1 MWLNLLYYSEIIFKN
16 NPDIPVGAPNYT
28 YNDKKILLFGQ
39 IVINCHALV
48 NQQRISRVPPKLST
62 LVKTYGSPGKIKDVF
77 GGANGIIV
85 GFCVLYVEARSI
97 GFAKHVLV
105 AGGVELRYGGNRF

>member
-1 MWLNLLYYSEIIFKN
+1 MFRNKRTSKGDLMWSNLLYYSEIIFKN
-16 NPDIPVGAPNYT
+16 NPDIPVGTPNYT

-62 LVKTYGSPGKIKDVF
+62 LVKTYGFPGKIKDVF
-77 GGANGIIV
+77 GGGRM
-85 GFCVLYVEARSI
+85 VL
-97 GFAKHVLV
+97 L
-105 AGGVELRYGGNRF
+105 